1 MTTFENSGQ
10 DYIIK
15 QVANLNKHVDLLLT
29 SFATYDRAQTD
40 TAIEKVK

>member
-1 MTTFENSGQ
+1 MITFENSGQ

-29 SFATYDRAQTD
+29 NFATYDRAQTD